1 MNSHAPDTA
10 ADTATLKITVAWI
23 GTVFGSVNLSDVVLF
38 STLIFTLLQI
48 YKLAH
53 DLWWPRAPK

>member
-1 MNSHAPDTA
+1 MTSHETDA
-10 ADTATLKITVAWI
+10 ATLKLTVAWI
-23 GTVFGSVNLSDVVLF
+23 GTVFGSVNLSDVVLL

-48 YKLAH
+48 YKLAR